1 MERCLELMAED
12 PERQRRRQYLVKEK
26 AKLTKAQE
34 WLAAE
39 KMEEDDEVKT
49 EFDASLTFGVG
60 LYDEDD
66 KTMLQF

>member
-1 MERCLELMAED
+1 MAED

-39 KMEEDDEVKT
+39 KKEDDDDVKT
-49 EFDASLTFGVG
+49 EYDYSLTFGIG
-60 LYDEDD
+60 MNLHDEDN
-66 KTMLQF
+66 KTMLQV